1 MTKYSVNCL
10 FYVAKG
16 APVTGY
22 APVDTISTTAGVLTY
37 SISPSLPAGLVLDSA
52 TGV

>member
-1 MTKYSVNCL
+1 MLS
-10 FYVAKG
+10 AK

-52 TGV
+52 TGVISGTPAAA